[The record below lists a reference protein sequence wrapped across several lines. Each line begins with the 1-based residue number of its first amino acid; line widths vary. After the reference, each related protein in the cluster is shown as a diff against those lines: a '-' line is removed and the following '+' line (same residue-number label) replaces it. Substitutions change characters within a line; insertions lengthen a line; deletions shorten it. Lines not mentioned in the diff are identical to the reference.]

1 MVSLV
6 TIALD
11 AMSGDNGLD
20 VVIPAVV
27 SIIKKYKNLH
37 LILVGNIEAI
47 TASLQKY
54 NMVNHPQL
62 TIVYASQIVA
72 MDETPT
78 SALRYK
84 KDSSMRVAINLVKEG
99 KAQAC
104 ISAGNTGAL
113 MATAHFVLK
122 TLTGIKRP
130 AIMSDMPAH
139 NNNGCVR
146 MLDLGANVD
155 VTPEMLL
162 QFAVMGSVLTA
173 AVTDIVKPKVALLN
187 IGEEEI
193 KGNDTVKKAAVLLS
207 QCKDINYIGFVEGDD
222 IFGGVADVIVCD
234 GFVGNVALKAMEGV
248 AKYIGGLVKKAFHRN
263 IWTKLAGACALFVLK
278 PLMKHMN
285 PEAYNGAN
293 FLGLKGIVIKSH
305 GGVTAKGFEHAIE
318 RAIIAVEKDVPNLI
332 EHEVT
337 KLLEEKGDEQ

>member
-1 MVSLV
+1 MTKLV

-27 SIIKKYKNLH
+27 SIIKKHTNLH
-37 LILVGNIEAI
+37 LILVGDTEAI
-47 TASLQKY
+47 IASLQKY
-54 NMVNHPQL
+54 DVVNHPQL
-62 TIVYASQIVA
+62 TISCASQIVA

-78 SALRYK
+78 SALRHK
-84 KDSSMRVAINLVKEG
+84 KNSSMRVAINLVKES

-104 ISAGNTGAL
+104 VSAGNTGAL

-139 NNNGCVR
+139 NHNGCVR

-173 AVTDIVKPKVALLN
+173 AVTGIVKPKIALLN
-187 IGEEEI
+187 IGEEET

-207 QCKDINYIGFVEGDD
+207 QCEDINYIGFIEGND
-222 IFGGVADVIVCD
+222 IFAGIADVIVCD

-248 AKYIGGLVKKAFHRN
+248 TKYISRMAKKAFRRSFL
-263 IWTKLAGACALFVLK
+263 TKLAGACALFVLK
-278 PLMKHMN
+278 PLMKRVN
-285 PEAYNGAN
+285 PEMYNGAN
-293 FLGLKGIVIKSH
+293 FIGLKGIVIKSH
-305 GGVTAKGFEHAIE
+305 GGVTAKGFEQAIE
-318 RAIIAVEKDVPNLI
+318 RAIIAVEKDVPSLI

-337 KLLEEKGDEQ
+337 KLLG